1 MSETVIGKFTIERTP
16 ARYGGYRTVCKDEQG
31 KQVGSTFDDDIGDKL
46 AGYPEGA
53 EIALEI
59 DKGGQ
64 FWDIVGASLSD
75 GSAATSSP
83 SPSPAPK
90 PAGSYGTSGVTF
102 PDEKLTFFC
111 GNAAKVIAAYL
122 GASEL
127 YVKQI
132 ENTENP
138 IETLHK
144 DVIYGAKLL
153 LNEANR
159 KG

>member
-1 MSETVIGKFTIERTP
+1 MSETVVGKFSIERTP
-16 ARYGGYRTVCKDEQG
+16 AKYGGYRTVCKDEQG

-53 EIALEI
+53 IIALEV
-59 DKGGQ
+59 DKSGQ
-64 FWDIVGASLSD
+64 FWDIIGASLSD
-75 GSAATSSP
+75 GSAATAST
-83 SPSPAPK
+83 PAPRAA
-90 PAGSYGTSGVTF
+90 PSSGGSVTF
-102 PDEKLTFFC
+102 PDDKLTYFC
-111 GNAAKVIAAYL
+111 GNAARVVAAYL
-122 GASEL
+122 GASKE
-127 YVKQI
+127 YVDQV

-144 DVIYGAKLL
+144 DVIFGAKLL